1 MAENTLHKISQKI
14 SVNLSEEEIVK
25 NLEEVLLDLETV
37 YSYLVYAK
45 YKDEQLTGWLIEYN
59 ISQIDEYNTLI
70 AKDIIR
76 EILVDIRNSKERKV
90 ANVIGYKQPS
100 LELILKLYD
109 PLVKKLALEQS
120 KRWNKLEYEDAYQ
133 MCQLT
138 MLTLYRKNYYIHK
151 KLLERSYNNYV
162 LMLFRRDR
170 DMPVITSIDQV
181 VYEEPDGS
189 SLTLADMIPDTNEI
203 LEEKEKEEQETFNL
217 IFEEVKDIIIELTS
231 ERQFEQL
238 LRDYGNKCTTS
249 WSRKKIQ
256 QIKEY
261 FKKLGIT
268 RKSFYGRY

>member
-90 ANVIGYKQPS
+90 SNVIGYKQPS

-162 LMLFRRDR
+162 LMLFRRER
-170 DMPVITSIDQV
+170 DMPVTTSIDQV

-189 SLTLADMIPDTNEI
+189 SLTLADMIPDTNEM

-268 RKSFYGRY
+268 RKSFYERY